1 MIGMLIV
8 SHSRKIAEGVQ
19 ELAEQM
25 GQQQVLI
32 RAAGGMSDGTLGT
45 SAEVIHAA
53 ATQLGSTPIDGL
65 LVLLDLGSAVL
76 STEMA
81 LEGFAKPFVISDAP
95 LVEGA
100 IMAVIEA
107 AIGGDL
113 ERVAAAAERTKT
125 LRKLL
130 G

>member
-8 SHSRKIAEGVQ
+8 SHSRKIAEGVL

-25 GQQQVLI
+25 GQQQVPL
-32 RAAGGMSDGTLGT
+32 RAAGGMSDGALGT

-53 ATQLGSTPIDGL
+53 ALELAGMPIDGL

-100 IMAVIEA
+100 MMAVIEA
-107 AIGGDL
+107 AIGGSL
-113 ERVAAAAERTKT
+113 EQVAAAADRTKT